1 MPQAIGGDI
10 EPIRMASLMQLASN
24 GASYVMLHLVKIGG
38 DAIHGVI
45 LACSKGVERDQ
56 GQ

>member
-1 MPQAIGGDI
+1 
-10 EPIRMASLMQLASN
+10 MASLMQLASN